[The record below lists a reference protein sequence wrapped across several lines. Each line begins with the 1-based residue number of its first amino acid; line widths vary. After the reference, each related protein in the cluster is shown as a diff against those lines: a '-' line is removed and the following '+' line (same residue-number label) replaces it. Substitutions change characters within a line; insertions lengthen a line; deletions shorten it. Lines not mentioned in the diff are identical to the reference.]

1 MGRAPHAFEGPIT
14 LIEDA
19 PGTGKTEALVR
30 RAVALMDEGAPAAS
44 IALFAATPA
53 GAEALRQRLA
63 IAVGDGG
70 DLPTVGTVRS
80 FELTVLAAPEAQR
93 RFGRRPVVLLDFEEA
108 FLLEDLKL
116 TQVAPRRLAEMLKF
130 FYRSWADLE
139 PLEGAWFYNEE
150 EERVYDRLVKGLQGR
165 RAYAVSE
172 VARRAWEALSDDEA
186 LAARLGFDHVL
197 VDDFPLLSRASQAVA
212 LLAARESFTAAGDP
226 LVGGRALEDYPFTA
240 GLDDLAERYPQSQRV
255 QLRESHKSEAVSR
268 ALGLVA
274 ADIEQASAEPAERPE
289 VAEALAPQ
297 DGDGVLALLEC
308 PRAEDECEAVAEQVE
323 QLVAQGRAPEDVAV
337 IAVTPRRA
345 GGVLAALKR
354 RGIPC
359 ATVVRPKVAGDFR
372 FPERCRAARA
382 VTLLKLAADPAD
394 PVALRSWCGFGDHL
408 ANSSLMARLV
418 EAGNC
423 PTLGAEGPALPPQ
436 PGARLQQEAARV
448 AEALGRGRAAV
459 AALDG
464 LTGRALAECAWQ
476 AVGGA
481 AEEGLPAALA
491 LAVNA
496 GGDKADAAALV
507 AALEQRCLFPALEG
521 QGVLVG
527 GLDDF
532 LGLSRPVA
540 MVAGLVNGLVPSR
553 SYFDPARVERD
564 RRPELL
570 ARDQRRILGALAV
583 AERELCLSTFTTA
596 SLAVAEQLQLKIDRV
611 RLRDGERLCDVSPSE
626 TVRALTG
633 VYYHD

>member
-1 MGRAPHAFEGPIT
+1 MGCAPHAFEGPIT
-14 LIEDA
+14 LIEGA

-53 GAEALRQRLA
+53 SAEVLRQRLA
-63 IAVGDGG
+63 DAVGDGE
-70 DLPTVGTVRS
+70 DLPLVGTVRS
-80 FELTVLAAPEAQR
+80 FALAVLASPEAQR

-139 PLEGAWFYNEE
+139 PMEGAWFYNEE

-165 RAYAVSE
+165 RAYAVAE
-172 VARRAWEALSDDEA
+172 VARRAWEALSDDDA
-186 LAARLGFDHVL
+186 LVARLGFDHVL
-197 VDDFPLLSRASQAVA
+197 VDDLPLLSRASQTVA

-226 LVGGRALEDYPFTA
+226 LVGGHALEDYPFTA
-240 GLDDLAERYPQSQRV
+240 GLDDLAQHYPQSQRV
-255 QLRESHKSEAVSR
+255 RLRESHKSEAVGR
-268 ALGLVA
+268 ALELVA
-274 ADIEQASAEPAERPE
+274 ADIEQAQEKRPQAQA
-289 VAEALAPQ
+289 VEAPAPQ

-308 PRAEDECEAVAEQVE
+308 PRAEDECEAVAEQVA
-323 QLVAQGRAPEDVAV
+323 QLVAQGRAPEDMAV
-337 IAVTPRRA
+337 IAVTPRWT

-382 VTLLKLAADPAD
+382 VTLLKLAADPTD

-408 ANSSLMARLV
+408 ANSSLMATLV
-418 EAGNC
+418 EAGDC
-423 PTLGAEGPALPPQ
+423 PTLQAEAPALPPQ

-448 AEALGRGRAAV
+448 AEALERGRAAV

-464 LTGRALAECAWQ
+464 LTGRALVERAWQ
-476 AVGGA
+476 AVGGT
-481 AEEGLPAALA
+481 AEEGLPAALV
-491 LAVNA
+491 LAVQD
-496 GGDKADAAALV
+496 GGDKADATALV

-532 LGLSRPVA
+532 LGLSLPVVV
-540 MVAGLVNGLVPSR
+540 VAGLVNGLVPSR

-583 AERELCLSTFTTA
+583 AERELYLSTFAAASLTTA
-596 SLAVAEQLQLKIDRV
+596 ENLQLKIDRV